1 MCVNNTLE
9 NKQPKIEQL
18 IVNNELLNIIRRAA
32 VTKNNYDLGAA
43 VRIILEIPEDNEA

>member
-1 MCVNNTLE
+1 MCVNNNLE

-32 VTKNNYDLGAA
+32 ATKNNYDLGAA
-43 VRIILEIPEDNEA
+43 VKIILEIPEDNEA